1 MQQMEESIQQ
11 RQQKLDKREYLL
23 QMQQEGIAN
32 RERELDE
39 VNRNLHES
47 AQEFERREAKF
58 QDQRHEIERRQE
70 ELNGRERDLDARMH
84 EFSRMK
90 EKIAAFEKQLQ
101 EWERNLNERE
111 MDSSP
116 SGNGG
121 QPLLA
126 VVLILLII
134 LWVWTLQDCLKRNND
149 DFPAGGQY
157 DKILWTLILIC
168 TLCIGSILY
177 VFLVQGRKR

>member
-1 MQQMEESIQQ
+1 MQQ
-11 RQQKLDKREYLL
+11 RQRELEEREHGFRAR
-23 QMQQEGIAN
+23 QEEMAN

-39 VNRNLHES
+39 LNRNLHER
-47 AQEFERREAKF
+47 AKEFEHREAEF

-70 ELNGRERDLDARMH
+70 ELNGRERDIDARMH

-90 EKIAAFEKQLQ
+90 EDFAAFEKQLQ
-101 EWERNLNERE
+101 ERERDLDQRE

-116 SGNGG
+116 PGKGG
-121 QPLLA
+121 QPLLG

-134 LWVWTLQDCLKRNND
+134 LWVWSLQDCLRRPND

-157 DKILWTLILIC
+157 DKILWTLVLIC